1 MSIRLKLKSSLLFF
15 SNNSQKQE
23 IRQRQRRRKKK
34 ATEKRRRSIKNAIT
48 RIFLFSQQRW
58 LSDCRRDHLVSF
70 WFLREFSTDKFFF
83 HRPTIISSYDR
94 THTDDIVW
102 ITSITHITNLKQV
115 LSFHHTCKRW
125 LIISWS
131 KVVLSLNREFF
142 CSREQ

>member
-15 SNNSQKQE
+15 ELTKTGNSSTTTTKEKESNRKEKKEHKERDNENIFVQPTTLT
-23 IRQRQRRRKKK
+23 QRLP
-34 ATEKRRRSIKNAIT
+34 TRSLGK
-48 RIFLFSQQRW
+48 FLF
-58 LSDCRRDHLVSF
+58 LPE
-70 WFLREFSTDKFFF
+70 FLLISFFF